1 MNGLVYMLFCALE
14 GCFQGGFLEPWGK
27 DAIKRIWEVAQGL
40 CPSAAPGKAQP
51 AMADLDMAKE
61 DNGEGSIPQSMGP
74 RSQKTM
80 FGEPLPG
87 GRPGAHSWN
96 ILPALCLLLFAFGT
110 GLLVLWSSAT
120 SLLPAGSVHF

>member
-27 DAIKRIWEVAQGL
+27 DTIKRIWEVAQGL
-40 CPSAAPGKAQP
+40 CPSAAPGKAEP
-51 AMADLDMAKE
+51 AMANLDMAKE

-80 FGEPLPG
+80 FGEPLSG

-96 ILPALCLLLFAFGT
+96 ILPAIVC
-110 GLLVLWSSAT
+110 VSYC
-120 SLLPAGSVHF
+120 